1 MDYEELSRE
10 ERYIEGTDILK
21 PDDFCKNVLLA
32 KEKAQK
38 HMAEYCVMEILYS
51 GDFGEC
57 YKEISSKLRTT
68 DYFGADR
75 NGKIYVL
82 LNNTGTQDIAYL
94 KERLSSDRVEVRLTT
109 AFDEMEEPQA

>member
-1 MDYEELSRE
+1 
-10 ERYIEGTDILK
+10 
-21 PDDFCKNVLLA
+21 
-32 KEKAQK
+32 
-38 HMAEYCVMEILYS
+38 MEILYS